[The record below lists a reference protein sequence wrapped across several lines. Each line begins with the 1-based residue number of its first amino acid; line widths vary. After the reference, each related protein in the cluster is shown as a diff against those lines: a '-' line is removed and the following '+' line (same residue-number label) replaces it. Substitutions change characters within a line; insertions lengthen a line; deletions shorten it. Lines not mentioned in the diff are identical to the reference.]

1 MSFEGVAAI
10 RMIPA
15 APRNLWATAWWR
27 YARNPVRV
35 LAAAAALVIVA
46 ASVLAPLLAPT
57 RYAVSVIAESLQQPS
72 VRHWLG
78 TDAIGR
84 DVVSRLLYGG
94 RTSLEVALAVVA
106 LAVLV
111 GVPLGVAAGF
121 AGGWVDYAVL
131 RLVEISTALPAPL
144 LAMLP
149 ISVLGRGAAGRPWRF
164 PPGARRRR
172 DRKSTRL
179 KSSHPSTPYAVLCLQ
194 TKNR

>member
-57 RYAVSVIAESLQQPS
+57 RYDVSVIAESLQQPS

-94 RTSLEVALAVVA
+94 RTSLEVALGVVA
-106 LAVLV
+106 LAAV
-111 GVPLGVAAGF
+111 GGGAPGGGAGV
-121 AGGWVDYAVL
+121 AGGWGDYAVL
-131 RLVEISTALPAPL
+131 RPVEISPGLPA
-144 LAMLP
+144 
-149 ISVLGRGAAGRPWRF
+149 
-164 PPGARRRR
+164 
-172 DRKSTRL
+172 
-179 KSSHPSTPYAVLCLQ
+179 
-194 TKNR
+194 